1 MTGRRASIKGY
12 KVSKTKSG
20 KTILEPIPGYGL
32 NASQKMARK
41 SKQDRMLREIRS
53 LAVKKDF

>member
-1 MTGRRASIKGY
+1 MTGRRSAIKGF

-32 NASQKMARK
+32 SASARIVQKN
-41 SKQDRMLREIRS
+41 SK
-53 LAVKKDF
+53 AVKPTRRVPG

>member
-1 MTGRRASIKGY
+1 MTRLTKLKGY

-20 KTILEPIPGYGL
+20 KTVLEPIPGYGL

-41 SKQDRMLREIRS
+41 SKQDRMLREIR
-53 LAVKKDF
+53 LLTVKKDF